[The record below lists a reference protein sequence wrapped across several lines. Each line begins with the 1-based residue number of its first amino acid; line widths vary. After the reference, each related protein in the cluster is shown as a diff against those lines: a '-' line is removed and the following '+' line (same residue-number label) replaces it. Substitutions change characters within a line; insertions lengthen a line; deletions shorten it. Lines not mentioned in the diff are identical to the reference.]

1 MSGAGTGIDA
11 FAQVE
16 FGSNPP
22 LKTKVRKAKGRGDL
36 SVEFNEALYLPVMV
50 PTMSNRIAISMWDK
64 DPGSKEIVAYVN
76 FNFAALQALQY
87 VLLRLHVLVCVAACS
102 CGCTCL
108 CVCGCVCVRGTCVPQ
123 ASWSLT
129 RVHVVVVAV
138 GLG

>member
-87 VLLRLHVLVCVAACS
+87 VLRAAVAARA
-102 CGCTCL
+102 
-108 CVCGCVCVRGTCVPQ
+108 CVCGCVCVAVWLAVWACMCACACVVP
-123 ASWSLT
+123 ASLMHHG
-129 RVHVVVVAV
+129 R
-138 GLG
+138 

>member
-87 VLLRLHVLVCVAACS
+87 VLLRLRVA
-102 CGCTCL
+102 
-108 CVCGCVCVRGTCVPQ
+108 VCGCVAGCVAGCVG
-123 ASWSLT
+123 
-129 RVHVVVVAV
+129 VHVCVCACACVVPAS
-138 GLG
+138 LGR